1 MRKAGGSS
9 GVPCRGSLTAL
20 LLLAAWALLLLAA
33 ASPALAEHRGRRGS
47 IRHSRRYESN
57 RYETYRYDIEYR
69 DRDAVRLQDNSISA
83 SEEVRREDGRKLRR
97 EEVEGDVRAREAA
110 FLESQEALR
119 SASWA
124 AERTPRGAYYRRP
137 GSRASSLPPDRQVVD
152 VGGASYHF
160 HQGIFFREEAGGYV
174 AVTAPLGARV
184 GSLPSGLVRISH
196 DSTFYHYYFGTFFSG
211 SDGAY
216 TVVHPPTGLTVPYLP
231 DGYFTEHREEVLHYV
246 FGGVSYRP
254 FYAEGVLVFA
264 VSDS

>member
-1 MRKAGGSS
+1 MRKAGGSP
-9 GVPCRGSLTAL
+9 GVPCRGSLIAFL
-20 LLLAAWALLLLAA
+20 LLTAWVLLLLAA

-47 IRHSRRYESN
+47 IRHSKRYDSKRN
-57 RYETYRYDIEYR
+57 DTYRYDIEYR
-69 DRDAVRLQDNSISA
+69 DRDAIRLQDDSISA
-83 SEEVRREDGRKLRR
+83 SEEVRREEGRKLRR
-97 EEVEGDVRAREAA
+97 EEVEEDVKAREEAY
-110 FLESQEALR
+110 LESQEEVR

-137 GSRASSLPPDRQVVD
+137 GSRASSLPQGHQVVD
-152 VGGASYHF
+152 VEGTSYYF

-174 AVTAPLGARV
+174 AVTAPVGARV
-184 GSLPSGLVRISH
+184 GNLPAGHFRISH

-216 TVVHPPTGLTVPYLP
+216 TVVHPPTGVTVPYLP
-231 DGYFTEHREEVLHYV
+231 DGYFTEHREGILHYV